1 MNDNLVRDFATLV
14 SDRRLEIDGD
24 RWRQAPPTGDR
35 PDAARVRSWDDDAS
49 VIIPVRWARDWRPG
63 SAATISLS
71 PARSPALLDAQSC
84 QLSFFDRLSQLM
96 HYAVMPVRLEPLCE
110 TKEHRCIASGGNAHG
125 VELWVRL
132 VGTHG
137 NRLYRLDDIEKRLV
151 GVTSA
156 TTAPGLTRSVEFI
169 PVARMNAL
177 IKTYG
182 EFGLCLLLLEGGML
196 QAQMMTLAL
205 HLGLT
210 AYRGTSTKSAQFFS
224 EGGTASSSDIVLPGV
239 TIDVPQPMHIAETVS
254 DVHFAQRRLPA
265 IEDRPLLQQMAQAIQ
280 NALDVPTQCESA
292 APDATLP
299 RARDPFA
306 ATVVRTSGEFVT
318 GSGIG
323 LPTREI
329 FDLISEGARHTRALD
344 PSCLSTDLAL
354 RLVMRGDDNRLQL
367 WDQVADESWR
377 QIEPTDTAAAAASAG
392 LGAAVQA
399 ILTIHA
405 ADSFVR
411 TGSAADYA
419 GAFLRAGRIVH
430 SLCLAGPRHNAF
442 VRPHKAVPDAVVNAQ
457 LPIDRR
463 GLVQLHI
470 GALTSVP
477 LRYPL
482 I

>member
-35 PDAARVRSWDDDAS
+35 SDAVRVRSWDDDAS
-49 VIIPVRWARDWRPG
+49 VIIPVRWARDWRRG

-71 PARSPALLDAQSC
+71 PARSPALLDAQSSE
-84 QLSFFDRLSQLM
+84 LSVFDRLSQLM

-132 VGTHG
+132 VGTDG
-137 NRLYRLDDIEKRLV
+137 NRLYRLDDIEKHLV
-151 GVTSA
+151 GLSSA
-156 TTAPGLTRSVEFI
+156 TTDSGPTRAVEFI

-177 IKTYG
+177 IKIYG

-210 AYRGTSTKSAQFFS
+210 AYRGTSTQSAQFFS
-224 EGGTASSSDIVLPGV
+224 EGGTGSSSDIVLPGV
-239 TIDVPQPMHIAETVS
+239 TIDVVHPIHISETVC
-254 DVHFAQRRLPA
+254 DVHFAQRFLPST
-265 IEDRPLLQQMAQAIQ
+265 ENRPLLHQMTQAIQ
-280 NALDVPTQCESA
+280 KALDVPTQCESA
-292 APDATLP
+292 APDTTLP

-306 ATVVRTSGEFVT
+306 ATVARTSGEFVT
-318 GSGIG
+318 GSGVA
-323 LPTREI
+323 LPAREI
-329 FDLISEGARHTRALD
+329 FDLISEAARHIRALD

-354 RLVMRGDDNRLQL
+354 RLVVRDDDNRLQL
-367 WDQVADESWR
+367 WDQAADEAWC
-377 QIEPTDTAAAAASAG
+377 QIEPTDTAAAAAAAG

-405 ADSFVR
+405 DDRFVR
-411 TGSAADYA
+411 AGSAVGYAD
-419 GAFLRAGRIVH
+419 AFLRAGRIVQ
-430 SLCLAGPRHNAF
+430 SLCLAGPRHHAF

-457 LPIDRR
+457 LPIDRL

-470 GALTSVP
+470 GALTSAP